1 VVVTSS
7 SMYPAQVRPRPL
19 QVASQPQETAVERS
33 WWGETVEKFKDLKE
47 ATSLLVGGAIYLR
60 NKKQALALE
69 DKIPPLADVAN
80 VKLDRAL
87 VICPG
92 WNTELHKFD
101 YLAHKLLASGENG
114 PQAVYL
120 KEGQAF
126 QNPECSIPM
135 EQIPSNSKVFVNI
148 WDSVKTPPDGTA
160 SQLRQNMAVIRGAIQ
175 ADKVDVVG
183 YSMGGLATR
192 KYLDEG
198 GSGIGKFMMLGTPNQ
213 GTRFAQMASRA
224 IERDI
229 QWALNF
235 AGLSAVDA
243 PAMKWLAQGSP
254 TLEALNQRWPQ
265 QLAQVDEAVVVGG
278 RSELTPSTN
287 WLPFTK
293 GDGLVEISSLSLPN
307 IATRVLEDSPYLHHG
322 ALPHDSQVFGEMQ
335 KFFGFE
341 SLPGSTQ
348 SPAPT
353 RPRPVPTTPYGE
365 I

>member
-1 VVVTSS
+1 MVVTSNPWS
-7 SMYPAQVRPRPL
+7 QVQVRPRL
-19 QVASQPQETAVERS
+19 QVAVDQQAPAAERS
-33 WWGETVEKFKDLKE
+33 WWGNTVETFKDLKE
-47 ATSLLVGGAIYLR
+47 ATSLLVGGALYLR
-60 NKKQALALE
+60 NKKQAIALE
-69 DKIPPLADVAN
+69 DKFPPLADVSN

-101 YLAHKLLASGENG
+101 YLTHKLLASGENG

-126 QNPECSIPM
+126 QNPECSIPL

-148 WDSVKTPPDGTA
+148 WDSVKTPPDQTA
-160 SQLRQNMAVIRGAIQ
+160 TQLKQNLAVLQSAIQ

-192 KYLDEG
+192 KFLDEG
-198 GSGIGKFMMLGTPNQ
+198 GRGIGKFMMLGTPNQ
-213 GTRFAQMASRA
+213 GTRFAQMASRVV
-224 IERDI
+224 ERDI

-235 AGLSAVDA
+235 AGLNSGDA
-243 PAMKWLAQGSP
+243 PPLKWLAQGSP
-254 TLEALNQRWPQ
+254 KLEQLNQRWPQ

-278 RSELTPSTN
+278 RSELTPSKG

-293 GDGLVEISSLSLPN
+293 GDGLVEIASLSLPN
-307 IATRVLEDSPYLHHG
+307 IPTRVLEGSPYLHHG
-322 ALPHDSQVFGEMQ
+322 ALPHDSQVFGEMVR
-335 KFFGFE
+335 FFDFE
-341 SLPGSTQ
+341 SLPGSTHT
-348 SPAPT
+348 PAPV
-353 RPRPVPTTPYGE
+353 RPKAVPSTPYGE